1 MATGQVLF
9 HRFYCK
15 KSLAKFDVKV
25 LLTYLCFLRP
35 LNLINTCGF
44 SLSVKILYYC
54 DNSCL

>member
-25 LLTYLCFLRP
+25 LVLLFSTLSLYLEAFELRNTVPVGP
-35 LNLINTCGF
+35 L
-44 SLSVKILYYC
+44 V
-54 DNSCL
+54 

>member
-25 LLTYLCFLRP
+25 IISFLSSLVVYILLPVT
-35 LNLINTCGF
+35 IM
-44 SLSVKILYYC
+44 I
-54 DNSCL
+54 

>member
-25 LLTYLCFLRP
+25 LLTYHLFLEAFE
-35 LNLINTCGF
+35 LDKHLWF
-44 SLSVKILYYC
+44 
-54 DNSCL
+54 